1 MNEDRIAG
9 AAQKLGG
16 TAKETAGGIAGDAK
30 LQAEGKT
37 DQVAGTVRNAVGG
50 AEDTAREWSG
60 DIQDELSQL
69 RDQVERLMRESVTPA
84 LANVAETAEG
94 YANQA
99 KDVVAEQSERVADL
113 VKERPLLA
121 VGLVA
126 AAGYLLGRMMG
137 NNTYVYP
144 RR

>member
-1 MNEDRIAG
+1 MDEDRIAG

-16 TAKETAGGIAGDAK
+16 TAKETAGGIVGDAK
-30 LQAEGKT
+30 LQAEGKA
-37 DQVAGTVRNAVGG
+37 DQAVGTVRNAVGG
-50 AEDTAREWSG
+50 AKDTARELRG
-60 DIQDELSQL
+60 DVQGEVSQL
-69 RDQVERLMRESVTPA
+69 RDQVERLMRESITPA
-84 LANVAETAEG
+84 LTNVAGTAEG

-99 KDVVAEQSERVADL
+99 KDVVAEQSERVAGV

-121 VGLVA
+121 IGLVA
-126 AAGYLLGRMMG
+126 AAGYLLGRMMS